1 MSGKSKGLI
10 LIQRVLVWTL
20 YFFAGFILYS
30 NQGILP
36 SMIITFSRIIYPL
49 SIFWLQIRIKKRSN
63 FLPIDSKMTT
73 SQLWFNLLPVIASL
87 LTVIFSIINTFLYI
101 FGRIINLS

>member
-10 LIQRVLVWTL
+10 LIQRVLIWAL
-20 YFFAGFILYS
+20 YFFSGFVLYS
-30 NQGILP
+30 YKGILP
-36 SMIITFSRIIYPL
+36 SILITFSRIIYPL
-49 SIFWLQIRIKKRSN
+49 SIFWLQIRIKKRNN

-87 LTVIFSIINTFLYI
+87 LTVIFSLTNVFLFILGKLIN
-101 FGRIINLS
+101 S